1 MFYAALSRRFTRVRV
16 SAGLCDVQVI
26 AVISV
31 AFVMTSTVS
40 LTLSTLPSLHGPD
53 GRDNAHLSHVEA
65 ACVGWFTVE
74 YGVRLWA
81 SPDRCRFVRGALNVI
96 DLVAILPYC
105 RSSYRRPVQ
114 PP

>member
-1 MFYAALSRRFTRVRV
+1 
-16 SAGLCDVQVI
+16 LCDVQVI

-31 AFVMTSTVS
+31 AFVVTSTVS

-53 GRDNAHLSHVEA
+53 GKDNAHLSHVEA

-96 DLVAILPYC
+96 DLVAILPYYVSLC
-105 RSSYRRPVQ
+105 VDESHATGEFHDLTRLVHVTSS
-114 PP
+114 